1 MEDRSFIM
9 RKGVTSALL
18 GLFLFFSVW
27 ANAQSISGTI
37 RDGKTNEPIIGAV
50 VRIKGAQGGATTDFD
65 GRFEIS
71 PAPAPPFTLQI
82 TYVGYE
88 NMETQV
94 TSLDKPVTL
103 KLRSKEVELKGVEV
117 TGSRISEKQKQ
128 APLTIESMD
137 IIAIK
142 DCPQPSFYQALG
154 SLKGVDMT
162 TASLGFTII
171 NTRGFNSTS
180 PVRSL
185 QLIDGVD
192 NQSPGLNFSL
202 GNFLGVPE
210 LDVLKV
216 DLIAGASTAFYGPSA
231 FNGVISIT
239 SRSPFVKPGLEVSVK
254 AGERS
259 LLETSVRWA
268 QVFKNKE
275 GKEKFGYKLN
285 LFAMRANDWEAGNAD
300 ATEQSRD
307 GSSNPGGYD
316 AVNRYGDEYNS
327 AMDLTG
333 AITLYPGG
341 GRFYRSG
348 YWERDLVDY
357 NSRNLKTN
365 VAFHY
370 KIKDSVEVI
379 AASSFGTGTT
389 VYQGDNRYSLK
400 DILFFQNRL
409 ELRKPDKYFL
419 RLYATNEDAGNSYD
433 AYFTAL
439 LLQRSVKSDPDWA
452 NDYYTKYRSFR
463 GRINAYPG
471 FPQPSQFPRYEDYV
485 AAINPFL
492 ITNYYDSL
500 INFHQISRAY
510 ADGVG
515 SSNLNQAY
523 LIPGTAAFDTAFA
536 GITSRKSYAEGGSR
550 FFDRSALYHAQG
562 EYKFRPAF
570 ADITV
575 GGNFRLYRPN
585 SEGTIFSDTAGRRIT
600 NREFGV
606 YSGFEKELGEKLRL
620 SLTARFDKNEN
631 FDGLFSPAL
640 SAVYTFKPNQ
650 ILRASFSSAIRNPT
664 LADQYLYYNV
674 GRAILLGNTQG
685 YDSLVTVPSLLDYFI
700 SQKPLEYFN
709 VDPVRPE
716 KVRTVELGYRGTIG
730 KNLFVDM
737 VGYYS
742 RYTDF
747 IGFQVGADVTVIPA
761 TSLIFINNIFRIA
774 ANAEDAV
781 STFGT
786 SVGLSYFLGRFLT
799 INGNYSFNRLEKSST
814 DPLIPAFNTPE
825 NKFNLGISGRDIEA
839 DFFGLP
845 IRNYGFSINYKWVE
859 GFRFEGSPQFTGFV
873 PQYDFVDA
881 QISKRVPKIHATFK
895 LGASNLLNQRR
906 FTVFGGPITGR
917 LAYASILVELQK
929 N

>member
-1 MEDRSFIM
+1 ML
-9 RKGVTSALL
+9 KGVSCALL
-18 GLFLFFSVW
+18 GLFILLTFR
-27 ANAQSISGTI
+27 ANAQSVSGTI
-37 RDGKTNEPIIGAV
+37 RDGKTNEPVIGAIV
-50 VRIKGAQGGATTDFD
+50 QIKDGKGGAATDLD

-71 PAPAPPFTLQI
+71 PAPALPFTLLI

-88 NMETQV
+88 NLETEV
-94 TSLDKPVTL
+94 TSLDKPITL
-103 KLRSKEVELKGVEV
+103 KLRAKEVELKGVEV

-128 APLTIESMD
+128 APLTVESMD

-154 SLKGVDMT
+154 TLKGVDMT
-162 TASLGFTII
+162 TASLGFTVI

-202 GNFLGVPE
+202 GNFLGAPE

-216 DLIAGASTAFYGPSA
+216 DLIAGASTAFYGPNA

-239 SRSPFVKPGLEVSVK
+239 SRSPFIKPGLEVSVK
-254 AGERS
+254 AGERN
-259 LLETSVRWA
+259 LLEASVRWA

-285 LFAMRANDWEAGNAD
+285 LFAMKANDWEAENAD
-300 ATEQSRD
+300 PTEQSRD
-307 GSSNPGGYD
+307 GVTNPGGYD

-379 AASSFGTGTT
+379 LASSFGTGTT

-400 DILFFQNRL
+400 DILFFQNRI
-409 ELRKPDKYFL
+409 EIRKPDKYFL
-419 RLYATNEDAGNSYD
+419 RLYATNEDAGKSYD

-439 LLQRSVKSDPDWA
+439 LLQRTAKSDPDWA

-463 GRINAYPG
+463 SRIITYPG
-471 FPQPSQFPRYEDYV
+471 YPQPSQYPRYEDYV

-492 ITNYYDSL
+492 LENYYDSL
-500 INFHQISRAY
+500 VTYHNISRAY

-515 SSNLNQAY
+515 SSNLNDPFLA
-523 LIPGTAAFDTAFA
+523 PGTMAFDTAFA
-536 GITSRKSYAEGGSR
+536 GITSRKSYSEGGSR
-550 FFDRSALYHAQG
+550 FYDKSALYHAQG
-562 EYKFRPAF
+562 EYKFIPAF
-570 ADITV
+570 MDITL
-575 GGNFRLYRPN
+575 GGNFRLYRP
-585 SEGTIFSDTAGRRIT
+585 SSDGTIFSDTAGRRIT
-600 NREFGV
+600 NQEFGV
-606 YSGFEKELGEKLRL
+606 YTGFEKGFGEKLKL
-620 SLTARFDKNEN
+620 NLTARFDKNEN
-631 FDGLFSPAL
+631 FDALFSPAL
-640 SAVYTFKPNQ
+640 SAVYTMKPNQ
-650 ILRASFSSAIRNPT
+650 ILRVSFSSAIRNPT
-664 LADQYLYYNV
+664 LADQFLYYNV
-674 GRAILLGNTQG
+674 GRAVLLGNTKG

-700 SQKPLEYFN
+700 NQTPLEYFN
-709 VDPVRPE
+709 LDPVKPE

-730 KNLFVDM
+730 KNLFVDL

-742 RYTDF
+742 SYTDF
-747 IGFQVGADVTVIPA
+747 IGYQVGADVTVIPSA
-761 TSLIFINNIFRIA
+761 SLIYINNIYRIA
-774 ANAEDAV
+774 ANASESV
-781 STFGT
+781 STYGT
-786 SVGLSYFLGRFLT
+786 SIGLSYFLGKFLT
-799 INGNYSFNRLEKSST
+799 INGNYSFNRLEKSSS
-814 DPLIPAFNTPE
+814 DPLIPAYNTPE
-825 NKFNLGISGRDIEA
+825 NKYNIGISGRDIEA
-839 DFFGLP
+839 EVLGLRL
-845 IRNYGFSINYKWVE
+845 RNYGFSINYKWVE
-859 GFRFEGSPQFTGFV
+859 GFRFEGSPQFTGYV

-895 LGASNLLNQRR
+895 VGASNVLNQRR
-906 FTVFGGPITGR
+906 FTVYGGPETGR

>member
-1 MEDRSFIM
+1 M
-9 RKGVTSALL
+9 RKGIACALL
-18 GLFLFFSVW
+18 GLFVICSVW
-27 ANAQSISGTI
+27 ARAQSFSGTI
-37 RDGKTNEPIIGAV
+37 RDGKTNEPVIGAV
-50 VRIKGAQGGATTDFD
+50 VQVKGAKGGATTDLD

-71 PAPAPPFTLQI
+71 PAPALPFTLLI
-82 TYVGYE
+82 SYVGYE
-88 NMETQV
+88 NLEIQV
-94 TSLDKPVTL
+94 TSLEKPLTL

-128 APLTIESMD
+128 APLTVESMD

-154 SLKGVDMT
+154 TLKGVDMT
-162 TASLGFTII
+162 TASLGFTVI

-202 GNFLGVPE
+202 GNFLGSPE

-216 DLIAGASTAFYGPSA
+216 DLIAGASTAFYGPNA

-268 QVFKNKE
+268 QVFRNKT

-300 ATEQSRD
+300 PTEQSRD
-307 GSSNPGGYD
+307 GVRNPGGYD

-333 AITLYPGG
+333 AIPQYPGG
-341 GRFYRSG
+341 GRFYRTG

-370 KIKDSVEVI
+370 KVRDSVEVI
-379 AASSFGTGTT
+379 LASSFGTGTT

-409 ELRKPDKYFL
+409 ELRKPDTYFL
-419 RLYATNEDAGNSYD
+419 RLYATNEDAGKSYD

-439 LLQRSVKSDPDWA
+439 LLQRAVKSDPDWA

-463 GRINAYPG
+463 NRITQYPG
-471 FPQPSQFPRYEDYV
+471 YPRSSDYPRYEDYI

-492 ITNYYDSL
+492 LENYYDSL
-500 INFHQISRAY
+500 VVFHNISRAY

-515 SSNLNQAY
+515 SAASNKPFLA
-523 LIPGTAAFDTAFA
+523 PGTAAFDTAFA

-550 FFDRSALYHAQG
+550 FYDKSALYHAQG
-562 EYKFRPAF
+562 EYKFKPAF
-570 ADITV
+570 MDITL
-575 GGNFRLYRPN
+575 GGNFRLYRPS

-606 YSGFEKELGEKLRL
+606 YTGFEKSIGEKLRL
-620 SLTARFDKNEN
+620 NLTARFDKNEN
-631 FDGLFSPAL
+631 FDALFSPAL
-640 SAVYTFKPNQ
+640 SAVYTVQPNQ
-650 ILRASFSSAIRNPT
+650 ILRVSFSSAIRNPT

-674 GRAILLGNTQG
+674 GRAVLLGNTKG
-685 YDSLVTVPSLLDYFI
+685 YDSLVTIPSLLDYFI
-700 SQKPLEYFN
+700 NQKPLEYFN
-709 VDPVRPE
+709 IGPVKPE
-716 KVRTVELGYRGTIG
+716 RVRTVEVGYRGTIG
-730 KNLFVDM
+730 KNLFVDL

-747 IGFQVGADVTVIPA
+747 IGYQVGADVTVIPSA
-761 TSLIFINNIFRIA
+761 SLLYINNIYRIA
-774 ANAEDAV
+774 ANASESV
-781 STFGT
+781 STYGT
-786 SVGLSYFLGRFLT
+786 SIGLSYFLGKFLT
-799 INGNYSFNRLEKSST
+799 INGNYSFNRLEKSSS
-814 DPLIPAFNTPE
+814 DPLIPAYNTPE
-825 NKFNLGISGRDIEA
+825 NKFNVGVSGRDIDAEV
-839 DFFGLP
+839 FGLRL
-845 IRNYGFSINYKWVE
+845 RNYGFSVNYKWVE
-859 GFRFEGSPQFTGFV
+859 GFRFEGSPQFTGYV

-881 QISKRVPKIHATFK
+881 QVSKRVPKIHATFK
-895 LGASNLLNQRR
+895 VGASNLLNQRR
-906 FTVFGGPITGR
+906 FTVYGGPVTGR